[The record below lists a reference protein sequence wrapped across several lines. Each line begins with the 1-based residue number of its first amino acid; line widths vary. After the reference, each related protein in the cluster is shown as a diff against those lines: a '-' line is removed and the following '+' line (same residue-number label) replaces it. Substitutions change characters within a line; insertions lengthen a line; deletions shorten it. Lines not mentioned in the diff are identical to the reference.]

1 MADEGKSTTSSSSPL
16 SGKEDMSSFS
26 REQEGADEKPPEEES
41 KASLPM
47 ESPVAEEQEV
57 EEVESDTESIDA
69 EGDLEEQ
76 DNNEVPLEAQK
87 TPEKV
92 EKKISET
99 FFYKYEDIYSRPFV
113 TEDSGIPVN
122 LLTLKHSFGYDCTR
136 SVNLLLMDS
145 QTLMYIAGN
154 QVVLLDLKTK
164 SQSYL
169 RSSGSGGI
177 GFITAHPTKQYFAVG
192 EKGKK
197 PNLIIYDYPSLRPYR
212 ILRGGTEEAYVF
224 GDFNNAGTLL
234 ASVGSSPDYMLTI
247 WDWKQ
252 EKIVLRSKAFSR
264 DVYKVTFSAANEEQL
279 TTSGAGHIRFWKMVL
294 GFTGLRLQGALGR
307 FGKTAVTD
315 IIGYVELPDGKVISG
330 TEWGNLLLW
339 EGGLIKVELCR
350 AGRKP
355 CHSGPVSQ
363 LVLDEGELVTVGKDG
378 FIRVWNFET
387 IDVADSVDDTGLL
400 EVEPLNELHV
410 GRSVS
415 LSFMSKVHDCGQPVW
430 YAQDAN
436 GAIWKL
442 DLTFSTMARDP
453 ECLYTFHS
461 GRIEAMS
468 VSPVTYLMATTALD
482 RSVRIYDFISNSQLS
497 EIKFKQGGTALT
509 WTPRVV
515 NPKGG
520 LIAVGFEDGVV
531 RIIEVYDP
539 KGLPVLAGQTSTE
552 NAEIKLKQAFKPH
565 ATAVTALAYER
576 NGDVLATGSKDKTVF
591 FFAVEDEYKPIG
603 FIRVPGPVQAL
614 QWSPPSHV
622 KSTLLILCENGFALQ
637 VPAPFPEEQDTV
649 STYQIKNLPTQYFHF
664 YSIKSRIKLEEEIA
678 LREKKK
684 QEKEKAKLDWIKQQ
698 QEMGKEI
705 EEEEPEE
712 ELEEEPL
719 PPLYIPE
726 EPSPILCG
734 FYSAPG
740 KFWLSLGGYDSG
752 FLYHCEFSHDH
763 QEDPENRKDE
773 PFEVIPVENTDNNP
787 IHQIS
792 FCTSRLLMFCGMQ
805 DGALRVY
812 PLQDKD
818 LSVNTLKEYWC
829 FNVHDNDYGQIQG
842 ICSSYDDRFL
852 ITCGGDG
859 NIFTF
864 NILSPEDAHK
874 ELKAKIPSPRSG
886 LEKEKATEDIE
897 DPSAYNIEE
906 VKQKKEY
913 ERLMKEAEEK
923 KNKKREELI
932 ALRHEF
938 LCLLHKNQELPKH
951 MQLHRE
957 QYEMDHRIFE
967 ELDRQTAQRIQLVKK
982 ELAWEHEKHLIGL
995 QKLRNRF
1002 RDSLEFDTVVVHA
1015 IQSNHQIS
1023 TYRLLAMSEKHYE
1036 DKQAWKKA
1044 EEREIVTETRH
1055 ARIFEGEA
1063 EKLKKMPEVRKP
1075 TMRYIE
1081 RKYEQIRRIVEKS
1094 DKVQAKIMKR
1104 KAEWDELYKSKP
1116 SDDYE
1121 NPKDVEDIKA
1131 AQENMGCYNLKT
1143 ATNCR
1148 VPEHKHM
1155 NTEKKVMQLT
1165 SLEVLIHK
1173 RKVNMNKEIMSLRD
1187 LKVSIIDEIKCLVQE
1202 LKSIQAALDLSERLP
1217 LPLIPQLHP
1226 DEVPEK
1232 KFEYDS
1238 AILLKFK
1245 EEQEAKAKLQEQLEG
1260 SPSSHAFRHGFV
1272 RAPSIKE
1279 IDPMVQAAGA
1289 HPRKT
1294 ASSAVTEQQKV
1305 FEIEKA
1311 EPTEMELEIL
1321 KREKIKNLYLQETLI
1336 KKINA
1341 LVINFDAELRL
1352 LRHKKLKL
1360 DVQMK
1365 SADLRYITWYEEL
1378 LILKNLEKQENLLQ
1392 RRVNTLISEQEAAQ
1406 STLNSYLGQME
1417 DRKCEIVKL
1426 QECEKALYANFQ
1438 ASLGENNEFAHFLTK
1453 VLKKKIKCME
1463 KKEVGREADEDDENG
1478 EENDEKSSLGI
1489 DEENLGFED
1498 EVFDDSVCPKNCD
1511 EALFRNTIQ
1520 LRQKRLDIEKAL
1532 TEEKKVAANLR
1543 KKYNALAKKAKLVKN
1558 SLDTA
1563 NRELETFQCEK
1574 QQRLNELYVVV
1585 PLKLHQVEYL
1595 VNGKM
1600 PSDFSQALVFTK
1612 QSLEYL
1618 QKRIVDLRNENIM
1631 QREIYKK
1638 AQEQHKQLVQ
1648 DKKEM
1653 EIKIRQLEEKC
1664 NHLMMKKFGRLV
1676 DFEAVQAHSVNIRME
1691 ELKVQIMEKEYVHS
1705 QELKEWEERISD
1717 LQQQLM
1723 KLTKENT
1730 SKLQQLNQFCLEKQQ
1745 LEVKLASL
1753 KNDLGLEFQG
1763 TRPTDIKEKARLESR
1778 LKHRARDAA
1787 LLREE
1792 INFLSRKGGCLR
1804 EELPLLSRKDGNG
1817 NYQSK
1822 WPLKMDMVNC
1832 GSSHGRK
1839 RDRNGF
1845 GYAGV

>member
-1 MADEGKSTTSSSSPL
+1 MAEEL
-16 SGKEDMSSFS
+16 
-26 REQEGADEKPPEEES
+26 EEE
-41 KASLPM
+41 
-47 ESPVAEEQEV
+47 VEQ
-57 EEVESDTESIDA
+57 VESDTENI

-76 DNNEVPLEAQK
+76 DNNEVPSEAQK
-87 TPEKV
+87 RPEEV
-92 EKKISET
+92 EKKISDT
-99 FFYKYEDIYSRPFV
+99 FFYNYEDIYSRPFV
-113 TEDSGIPVN
+113 TEDSGIPIN

-164 SQSYL
+164 SQNYL
-169 RSSGSGGI
+169 RSSSGGGI
-177 GFITAHPTKQYFAVG
+177 GFITVHPTKQYFAVG

-252 EKIVLRSKAFSR
+252 EKIVLRSKAFSQ
-264 DVYKVTFSAANEEQL
+264 DVYKVTFSADNEEQL
-279 TTSGAGHIRFWKMVL
+279 TTSGAGHIKFWKMAL
-294 GFTGLRLQGALGR
+294 TFTGLKLQGALGR

-350 AGRKP
+350 AGHKP
-355 CHSGPVSQ
+355 CHSGPISQ

-387 IDVADSVDDTGLL
+387 IDAADSVDDTGLL
-400 EVEPLNELHV
+400 EVEPMNELHV
-410 GRSVS
+410 GRNVS

-430 YAQDAN
+430 YAQDTN

-442 DLTFSTMARDP
+442 DLTFSNMTHDP
-453 ECLYTFHS
+453 ECLFTFHS

-468 VSPVTYLMATTALD
+468 VSPTTYLMATTALD
-482 RSVRIYDFISNSQLS
+482 RSVRIYDFISNSQLI

-509 WTPRVV
+509 WAPRVV

-520 LIAVGFEDGVV
+520 LIAAGFEDGVV

-539 KGLPVLAGQTSTE
+539 KGLPVLAGQTNTE
-552 NAEIKLKQAFKPH
+552 NAEINLKQAFKPH

-591 FFAVEDEYKPIG
+591 FFAVEDEYEPIG
-603 FIRVPGPVQAL
+603 FICVPGPVQAL

-622 KSTLLILCENGFALQ
+622 TSTLLILCENGFALQ
-637 VPAPFPEEQDTV
+637 VPAPLPGEQDTV
-649 STYQIKNLPTQYFHF
+649 STYQIKTLPTQYFHF
-664 YSIKSRIKLEEEIA
+664 YSIKSRMKLEEEIA

-684 QEKEKAKLDWIKQQ
+684 QEKEKAKLEWIKQQ
-698 QEMGKEI
+698 QEMGKEL
-705 EEEEPEE
+705 EEEPEE
-712 ELEEEPL
+712 EPKEEPL

-752 FLYHCEFSHDH
+752 FLYHCEFSSNDH
-763 QEDPENRKDE
+763 QDDPENRQDE
-773 PFEVIPVENTDNNP
+773 PFEVIPIEDTDNNP

-805 DGALRVY
+805 NGALRVY

-818 LSVNTLKEYWC
+818 LSVNALKEYWS
-829 FNVHDNDYGQIQG
+829 FNIHDNDYGQIQG

-864 NILSPEDAHK
+864 DILSPEDVHK

-886 LEKEKATEDIE
+886 LEKERATEDIE
-897 DPSAYNIEE
+897 DPNAYNIEE

-913 ERLMKEAEEK
+913 QRILKEAEEK
-923 KNKKREELI
+923 KQKKREELI

-938 LCLLHKNQELPKH
+938 LFLLQKNQELPKH

-957 QYEMDHRIFE
+957 YEMDHRILE
-967 ELDRQTAQRIQLVKK
+967 ELDRQTAQKIQLVQK
-982 ELAWEHEKHLIGL
+982 ELAWEHEEHLIGL
-995 QKLRNRF
+995 QKLQNQWFCLIWLFRF
-1002 RDSLEFDTVVVHA
+1002 RDSLEFDSVVVHA

-1023 TYRLLAMSEKHYE
+1023 TYRLLAMSEKYYQDKE
-1036 DKQAWKKA
+1036 RPSWKRTVLKQAWKQA
-1044 EEREIVTETRH
+1044 EKREIVKETR
-1055 ARIFEGEA
+1055 RTPVFEAEA
-1063 EKLKKMPEVRKP
+1063 EKLKTSAVRKSA
-1075 TMRYIE
+1075 TRYIE
-1081 RKYEQIRRIVEKS
+1081 SKHEHIRRVVEKY
-1094 DKVQAKIMKR
+1094 DKVKAKIMKR

-1121 NPKDVEDIKA
+1121 NPKDAEDIRE
-1131 AQENMGCYNLKT
+1131 AQENMGCYKLKT
-1143 ATNCR
+1143 AANYR
-1148 VPEHKHM
+1148 VPEHKRM

-1165 SLEVLIHK
+1165 SLEVLI
-1173 RKVNMNKEIMSLRD
+1173 
-1187 LKVSIIDEIKCLVQE
+1187 
-1202 LKSIQAALDLSERLP
+1202 
-1217 LPLIPQLHP
+1217 
-1226 DEVPEK
+1226 
-1232 KFEYDS
+1232 
-1238 AILLKFK
+1238 
-1245 EEQEAKAKLQEQLEG
+1245 
-1260 SPSSHAFRHGFV
+1260 
-1272 RAPSIKE
+1272 
-1279 IDPMVQAAGA
+1279 
-1289 HPRKT
+1289 
-1294 ASSAVTEQQKV
+1294 
-1305 FEIEKA
+1305 
-1311 EPTEMELEIL
+1311 
-1321 KREKIKNLYLQETLI
+1321 
-1336 KKINA
+1336 NA
-1341 LVINFDAELRL
+1341 LVINFDAELRF

-1365 SADLRYITWYEEL
+1365 IADLRHITWYEEL
-1378 LILKNLEKQENLLQ
+1378 LILKNLEKHENLFQ
-1392 RRVNTLISEQEAAQ
+1392 GRVNTLTREQEAMQ
-1406 STLNSYLGQME
+1406 SKLNSYLAQME

-1453 VLKKKIKCME
+1453 VLKKKIKCVE
-1463 KKEVGREADEDDENG
+1463 KKEVEREADEEDENE
-1478 EENDEKSSLGI
+1478 EENNEESSLGT
-1489 DEENLGFED
+1489 DEENSGSED
-1498 EVFDDSVCPKNCD
+1498 EVFDDSVCPKNCN
-1511 EALFRNTIQ
+1511 ETLFQNTIR
-1520 LRQKRLDIEKAL
+1520 LRQNRLDIEKAL

-1543 KKYNALAKKAKLVKN
+1543 KKYNALAKKVKVVET

-1563 NRELETFQCEK
+1563 ERELETFQREK

-1595 VNGKM
+1595 VNGEM
-1600 PSDFSQALVFTK
+1600 PSDFSQALVFTN
-1612 QSLEYL
+1612 QSLEHL
-1618 QKRIVDLRNENIM
+1618 QKRIVDLHNEKIM

-1638 AQEQHKQLVQ
+1638 AQEQHKRLVQ

-1653 EIKIRQLEEKC
+1653 EIKILRLEEKC
-1664 NHLMMKKFGRLV
+1664 NQLIVKKFGRLV
-1676 DFEAVQAHSVNIRME
+1676 DFEAVQAHSVNIRVE
-1691 ELKVQIMEKEYVHS
+1691 ELEVQIMEKEYVHS
-1705 QELKEWEERISD
+1705 QELKEWEGRILD

-1730 SKLQQLNQFCLEKQQ
+1730 SKLQQLNSFCLEKQQ
-1745 LEVKLASL
+1745 LETKLDSL
-1753 KNDLGLEFQG
+1753 ENDLGAEFQG
-1763 TRPTDIKEKARLESR
+1763 IRTTDIKEKAKLESR
-1778 LKHRARDAA
+1778 LKHTARDTA

-1792 INFLSRKGGCLR
+1792 INLLSRRDRCLR
-1804 EELPLLSRKDGNG
+1804 ELAFLSRKDGCLFL
-1817 NYQSK
+1817 Q
-1822 WPLKMDMVNC
+1822 P
-1832 GSSHGRK
+1832 SSPQDSQTPTESFPVIRSEK
-1839 RDRNGF
+1839 LSNSP
-1845 GYAGV
+1845 ALP